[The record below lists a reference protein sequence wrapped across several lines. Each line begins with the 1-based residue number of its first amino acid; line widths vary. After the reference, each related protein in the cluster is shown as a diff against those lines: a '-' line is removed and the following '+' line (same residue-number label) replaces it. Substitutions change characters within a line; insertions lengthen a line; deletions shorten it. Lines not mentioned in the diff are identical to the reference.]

1 MLQQI
6 QASKYRRSCL
16 GFLLHLWTSQ
26 TCASTTCASLANS
39 DKSSGLRHKIQ
50 APSESFFSF
59 WIFSTVQ
66 WEMIG
71 KSFPGKPSSLYFL
84 KRVRIKPLHFEA
96 VWQNKT
102 KKKVLIYL
110 YWFFWDFQTTA
121 PQSFTSSWVVYNGQS
136 VLHSFLSPSSFIC
149 LLHFPTTP
157 LSPTHPSFCST
168 SLGYCC
174 PIMTCLN
181 WVLFNNLLCIM
192 WSFVKF
198 LYEAQ

>member
-6 QASKYRRSCL
+6 QASKYRSSCL
-16 GFLLHLWTSQ
+16 GFLLHLWTTQ

-102 KKKVLIYL
+102 KSSDLPLLIFLGLPNNSTSEFHFVLSCLQWPICAAQLSVSVFLYL
-110 YWFFWDFQTTA
+110 
-121 PQSFTSSWVVYNGQS
+121 
-136 VLHSFLSPSSFIC
+136 
-149 LLHFPTTP
+149 
-157 LSPTHPSFCST
+157 ST
-168 SLGYCC
+168 SLSNNPPLPHTPFFLQYF
-174 PIMTCLN
+174 T
-181 WVLFNNLLCIM
+181 WVLLSNNDMFELGA
-192 WSFVKF
+192 F
-198 LYEAQ
+198 

>member
-6 QASKYRRSCL
+6 QASKYRSSCL
-16 GFLLHLWTSQ
+16 GFLLHLWTPQ
-26 TCASTTCASLANS
+26 TCASTTVGSLANS

-50 APSESFFSF
+50 APSDSFFSF
-59 WIFSTVQ
+59 WIFSTFQ

-84 KRVRIKPLHFEA
+84 KRVRIKLLHFEG

-102 KKKVLIYL
+102 KKVLIYL

-136 VLHSFLSPSSFIC
+136 VLHSFLSLSSFIC
-149 LLHFPTTP
+149 LLQFPASPPTT
-157 LSPTHPSFCST
+157 LLFAVLH
-168 SLGYCC
+168 LG
-174 PIMTCLN
+174 I
-181 WVLFNNLLCIM
+181 V
-192 WSFVKF
+192 V
-198 LYEAQ
+198 Q

>member
-6 QASKYRRSCL
+6 QASKYRSSCL
-16 GFLLHLWTSQ
+16 GFLLHLWTPQ
-26 TCASTTCASLANS
+26 TCASTTVGSLANS

-50 APSESFFSF
+50 APSDSFFSF
-59 WIFSTVQ
+59 WIFSTFQ

-84 KRVRIKPLHFEA
+84 KRVRIKLLHFEG

-102 KKKVLIYL
+102 KKSSDLPLLIFLGLPNNSTSEFHFVLSCLQWPICAAQLSVSVFLYL
-110 YWFFWDFQTTA
+110 
-121 PQSFTSSWVVYNGQS
+121 STSV
-136 VLHSFLSPSSFIC
+136 SSKPP
-149 LLHFPTTP
+149 H
-157 LSPTHPSFCST
+157 HPSFCST

-174 PIMTCLN
+174 PIMACLN

-198 LYEAQ
+198 LSEAQ

>member
-6 QASKYRRSCL
+6 QASKYRSSCL
-16 GFLLHLWTSQ
+16 GFLLHLWTPQ
-26 TCASTTCASLANS
+26 TCASATCASLANS

-84 KRVRIKPLHFEA
+84 KRVRIKSLHFEA

-102 KKKVLIYL
+102 KKK
-110 YWFFWDFQTTA
+110 FW
-121 PQSFTSSWVVYNGQS
+121 FTSIDFSGTSKQQHLRVSLRLELSTMANLCCTAFCLRLPLSVYFTFQQPPS
-136 VLHSFLSPSSFIC
+136 PPHTLLFAVLH
-149 LLHFPTTP
+149 
-157 LSPTHPSFCST
+157 
-168 SLGYCC
+168 LG
-174 PIMTCLN
+174 I
-181 WVLFNNLLCIM
+181 V
-192 WSFVKF
+192 V
-198 LYEAQ
+198 Q

>member
-6 QASKYRRSCL
+6 QASKYRSSCL

-102 KKKVLIYL
+102 KSSDLPLLIFLGLPNNSTRVSLRLELSTMANLCCTAFCLRLPLSVY
-110 YWFFWDFQTTA
+110 FTFQQPPSPPHTLLFA
-121 PQSFTSSWVVYNGQS
+121 
-136 VLHSFLSPSSFIC
+136 VLH
-149 LLHFPTTP
+149 
-157 LSPTHPSFCST
+157 
-168 SLGYCC
+168 LG
-174 PIMTCLN
+174 I
-181 WVLFNNLLCIM
+181 V
-192 WSFVKF
+192 V
-198 LYEAQ
+198 Q